1 MSVSRCVVEEMD
13 VTIREEVFSGHV
25 NFMHIF
31 ISLITVFLEKKLYIF
46 MFLDPKILIQSCLSC
61 ILHHLK
67 VHLLALDLCLL
78 FIPAQVY
85 YEK

>member
-1 MSVSRCVVEEMD
+1 MYLVQLY
-13 VTIREEVFSGHV
+13 
-25 NFMHIF
+25 IF
-31 ISLITVFLEKKLYIF
+31 ISLDPKKLYIF

-67 VHLLALDLCLL
+67 VHLLALNLCLL

>member
-1 MSVSRCVVEEMD
+1 
-13 VTIREEVFSGHV
+13 
-25 NFMHIF
+25 
-31 ISLITVFLEKKLYIF
+31 

-85 YEK
+85 YEKIVN